1 MSNLIRLTVRGAVVL
16 GLTWSA
22 SVIAVHAEP
31 VTPRPSVTI
40 DRQEAAPGDHVVLT
54 ITGFTATSVTV
65 SVCGNKDRRGSA
77 DCNMAASQS
86 VDMHTDGTPSTAEIP
101 VAAPPVGCPCLIR
114 VSSRLN
120 DEVAVVPF
128 TLLGHPIN
136 PVVAPPNPDT
146 PLVAVS
152 VDATATPRGV
162 VGWARSNLGG
172 SVPYEVTVTVRN
184 LTTETLHHVTLF
196 GSVGHSA
203 EDEIATLDLDNPGE
217 LAPGQTWTQVVAA
230 EVPAPSLSSIHWQV
244 VASRAGPWVV
254 ATATTEHRPVLLLI
268 LAMALVVSFSLV
280 AIRYRMRRRALH
292 DVDAGQEFALLSR
305 G

>member
-1 MSNLIRLTVRGAVVL
+1 MAR
-16 GLTWSA
+16 
-22 SVIAVHAEP
+22 AEP
-31 VTPRPSVTI
+31 VAQRPSVTI
-40 DRQEAAPGDHVVLT
+40 DRQEAAPGEHVVLT

-65 SVCGNKDRRGSA
+65 SICGNEDRRGST

-101 VAAPPVGCPCLIR
+101 VATPPVGCPCLIR

-128 TLLGHPIN
+128 TLLGHPIA
-136 PVVAPPNPDT
+136 PVIEPPNPDT

-152 VDATATPRGV
+152 VEARAIPRGL

-172 SVPYEVTVTVRN
+172 SVPYEVTVTVKN
-184 LTTETLHHVTLF
+184 LTTETLHHVMLF
-196 GSVGHSA
+196 GSVGRSA

-217 LAPGQTWTQVVAA
+217 LAPGQTWTQVVSA
-230 EVPAPSLSSIHWQV
+230 EVPAPSLSSVQWQV
-244 VASRAGPWVV
+244 VASRAGPWVI
-254 ATATTEHRPVLLLI
+254 ATATTRHRPALLLI
-268 LAMALVVSFSLV
+268 LAMVLVVSFSVL
-280 AIRYRMRRRALH
+280 AIRYRMRRRALREMS
-292 DVDAGQEFALLSR
+292 AGQELVVLLP